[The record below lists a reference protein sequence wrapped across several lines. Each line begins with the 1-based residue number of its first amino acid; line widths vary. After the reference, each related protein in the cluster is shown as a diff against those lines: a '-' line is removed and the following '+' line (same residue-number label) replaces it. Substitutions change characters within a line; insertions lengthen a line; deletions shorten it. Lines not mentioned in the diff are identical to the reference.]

1 MAVGSLKSEFP
12 AQGWSA
18 AQSLRWRRSTLG
30 QDLAAT
36 DETGVDRVELRV
48 DNVLVGVAVPVN
60 GTVTFTYD
68 TRVVVDGNHQFRA
81 NAVDVLGLRGTSG
94 TRFLRVD
101 NTAPVSDATA
111 PYSATWDPKGATY
124 GTHVLTAVASD
135 TAGNTATSA
144 VTVWGK

>member
-1 MAVGSLKSEFP
+1 TVSS
-12 AQGWSA
+12 SA
-18 AQSLRWRRSTLG
+18 EIG
-30 QDLAAT
+30 
-36 DETGVDRVELRV
+36 
-48 DNVLVGVAVPVN
+48 LVGQETEVTAKARRRQFTAEYKLKVLAEAEACTKPGEILN